1 MLLGLFV
8 LLACQLVGE
17 VIVRGMGWPIPGP
30 VIGIV
35 LLFVIMLTRG
45 RLKPSEAAEQ
55 GEVAKAADGLLSNLG
70 LVFIPA
76 GVGISQ
82 HYQLIVDNGIALV
95 GALVLSTV
103 LTLLVTMGVFRLVS
117 RWTAHRQVQ
126 S

>member
-17 VIVRGMGWPIPGP
+17 VIARGLGLPIPGP

-35 LLFVIMLTRG
+35 LLFIVLVVHG
-45 RLKPSEAAEQ
+45 RLSRPEAAEQ
-55 GEVAKAADGLLSNLG
+55 GEVAKVADGLLANLG

-82 HYQLIVDNGIALV
+82 HYQLILDNGFALV
-95 GALVLSTV
+95 AALVISTV
-103 LTLLVTMGVFRLVS
+103 LTLIVSVGVFRGVS
-117 RWTAHRQVQ
+117 RIVARRENRL
-126 S
+126 